1 MQVRWRTIWDY
12 VNSGGLGAFA
22 VVAVGLLFFVL
33 SQMATNIWLSS
44 WSNDPV
50 VNGTRDRE
58 HEYMRLG
65 TYAGFGVLQRKRH
78 GNHHT
83 GGTFAVGLIL
93 WIIVLQRSA

>member
-1 MQVRWRTIWDY
+1 M
-12 VNSGGLGAFA
+12 
-22 VVAVGLLFFVL
+22 AVGLLFFVL

-58 HEYMRLG
+58 REYMRLG

-78 GNHHT
+78 DNNHT

-93 WIIVLQRSA
+93 WRNML